1 MAKPGKGRIPR
12 SEAAALD
19 PGVAVARIGGEYRLL
34 ALAPFGAGERILSIE
49 GETSRHPTRYSLQ
62 IGEELHIDLLEP
74 RSPEEI
80 FDRHR
85 WRFLNH
91 SCDPNTVV
99 RGRELIALR
108 AIGPWEELTYH
119 YATTEYDMAEPFAC
133 RCGSPAC
140 LGTIQGFRHLAPAD
154 QRRLA
159 PLLAEHLR
167 RRLDEGEDAPEAR
180 LA

>member
-1 MAKPGKGRIPR
+1 MGKQGKGRIPQ
-12 SEAAALD
+12 SAVALD

-34 ALAPFGAGERILSIE
+34 ALTPFAAGERILGID
-49 GETSRHPTRYSLQ
+49 GETSRQATRYSIQ
-62 IGEELHIDLLEP
+62 IGEELHIDLLAP
-74 RSPEEI
+74 RSMEEI
-80 FDRHR
+80 FDRYR

-99 RGRELIALR
+99 RGHELVALR
-108 AIGPWEELTYH
+108 TIGPWEELTYH
-119 YATTEYDMAEPFAC
+119 YATTEFDMAEPFAC

-140 LGTIQGFRHLAPAD
+140 LGTVQGFRHLPPTE
-154 QRRLA
+154 QRRLQ

-167 RRLDEGEDAPEAR
+167 RRLEVGEDSLGER

>member
-1 MAKPGKGRIPR
+1 MGKQGKGRIPAP
-12 SEAAALD
+12 AAALD

-34 ALAPFGAGERILSIE
+34 ALTPFGAGDRILAID
-49 GETSRHPTRYSLQ
+49 GETSRHATRYSIQ
-62 IGEELHIDLLEP
+62 IGEELHIDLLAP
-74 RSPEEI
+74 RSMEEI
-80 FDRHR
+80 FDRYR

-91 SCDPNTVV
+91 GCDPNTAV
-99 RGRELIALR
+99 RGRDLVALR

-140 LGTIQGFRHLAPAD
+140 LGTVQGFRHLPPAE
-154 QRRLA
+154 QRRLE

-167 RRLDEGEDAPEAR
+167 RRLDEGENESPEER

>member
-1 MAKPGKGRIPR
+1 MGRPGKGRTSRTVLP
-12 SEAAALD
+12 D

-34 ALAPFGAGERILSIE
+34 ALAPFRAGERILAIE
-49 GETSRHPTRYSLQ
+49 GETSRHATRHSLQ
-62 IGEELHIDLLEP
+62 LGEELHIDLLEP
-74 RSPEEI
+74 RTPEEVL
-80 FDRHR
+80 DRYC

-91 SCDPNTVV
+91 SCDPNTAV
-99 RGRELIALR
+99 RGRELFALR

-119 YATTEYDMAEPFAC
+119 YATTEYHMAEPFAC

-140 LGTIQGFRHLAPAD
+140 LGTIRGFRHLSPGE
-154 QRRLA
+154 QRRLE

-167 RRLDEGEDAPEAR
+167 RLLEDDGEGLPEER